1 MMAGVSR
8 TLPPVEPAESAATG
22 GEAALTAERRPGRP
36 RSAEADRAILD
47 ATLDLLADVGYARLT
62 MEGVAAHAGV
72 GKATLYR
79 RWSSK
84 EELILDAIRTMKA
97 SVPHPDT
104 GDTRGDLVAIM
115 RTVVNKSVEP
125 RSARISAALLA
136 EVQRDPELAELFRQ
150 HFLLPRR
157 LETEEVLRRGLARG
171 DLRSDTDLSLV
182 LDQLMGSV
190 FYRQLIVGRPLR
202 AADVEPL
209 VDQVLAGVTP
219 R

>member
-1 MMAGVSR
+1 M
-8 TLPPVEPAESAATG
+8 
-22 GEAALTAERRPGRP
+22 
-36 RSAEADRAILD
+36 
-47 ATLDLLADVGYARLT
+47 GYARLT
-62 MEGVAAHAGV
+62 MEGVATHAGV

-84 EELILDAIRTMKA
+84 AELILDAIRTMKA

-104 GDTRGDLVAIM
+104 GDTRADLVAIM
-115 RTVVNKSVEP
+115 RTVVSRAVEP

-150 HFLLPRR
+150 QFLLPRR
-157 LETEEVLRRGLARG
+157 LETQEVLRRGLARG
-171 DLRSDTDLSLV
+171 DLRPDADISLV

-190 FYRQLIVGRPLR
+190 FYRQLIVGQPLR

-209 VDQVLAGVTP
+209 VDQVLAGVTL

>member
-1 MMAGVSR
+1 MMAGVR
-8 TLPPVEPAESAATG
+8 TTRRPAASPSVVESDVAAD
-22 GEAALTAERRPGRP
+22 RRPGRP
-36 RSAEADRAILD
+36 RSVEADAAILD

-62 MEGVAAHAGV
+62 MEGVATHAGV

-84 EELILDAIRTMKA
+84 VELILEAIRTMKA

-104 GDTRGDLVAIM
+104 GDTRADLVAIVKA
-115 RTVVNKSVEP
+115 VVSRGSEP

-150 HFLLPRR
+150 QFLVPRR
-157 LETEEVLRRGLARG
+157 LETEQVLQRGIARG
-171 DLRSDTDLSLV
+171 DVRADIDPTLV

-190 FYRQLIVGRPLR
+190 FYRQLVLGQPLR
-202 AADVEPL
+202 VADVGPL
-209 VDQVLAGVTP
+209 VDQVLQGITTRP
-219 R
+219 

>member
-1 MMAGVSR
+1 M
-8 TLPPVEPAESAATG
+8 
-22 GEAALTAERRPGRP
+22 
-36 RSAEADRAILD
+36 
-47 ATLDLLADVGYARLT
+47 
-62 MEGVAAHAGV
+62 

-84 EELILDAIRTMKA
+84 TELILDAIRTMKS

-104 GDTRGDLVAIM
+104 GDTRADLVAIM
-115 RTVVNKSVEP
+115 RTVVSRAVEP

-150 HFLLPRR
+150 QFLLPRR
-157 LETEEVLRRGLARG
+157 LETQEVLRRGLARG
-171 DLRSDTDLSLV
+171 DLRPDADVSLV

-202 AADVEPL
+202 AGDVEPL